1 VAVIVLLAGKL
12 DPEIVT
18 VSPTWPLVA
27 ERLMVAVATVALSP
41 LSAPVQLFRIGVIE
55 YFQLPAGT
63 LFSVQERVDALPLI
77 VVLHAD
83 PGVTAL
89 PPAAGYLLTV

>member
-1 VAVIVLLAGKL
+1 
-12 DPEIVT
+12 
-18 VSPTWPLVA
+18 
-27 ERLMVAVATVALSP
+27 
-41 LSAPVQLFRIGVIE
+41 
-55 YFQLPAGT
+55 